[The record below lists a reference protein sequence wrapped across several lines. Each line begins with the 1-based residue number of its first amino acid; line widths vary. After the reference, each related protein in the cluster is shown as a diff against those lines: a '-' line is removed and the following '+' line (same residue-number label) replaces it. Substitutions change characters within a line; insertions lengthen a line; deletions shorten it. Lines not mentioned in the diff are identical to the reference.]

1 MRAPRRLRTL
11 AVRQTETYRCLT
23 CRAFRLEGVGWGE
36 RHAECGV
43 CGGSAFLVGTLDPPP
58 LEVHLRHMRV
68 EEALIKLDKYLDTAF
83 LSGLHQVRIVHGK
96 GQGRIRSAVLEWV
109 AGHQLVS
116 SFRGATLEEGGWGV
130 TVVTM
135 AR

>member
-1 MRAPRRLRTL
+1 M
-11 AVRQTETYRCLT
+11 RQTETYRCLT
-23 CRAFRLEGVGWGE
+23 CRASRVEGVGWGE

-96 GQGRIRSAVLEWV
+96 GQGKVRSAVLEWV

-116 SFRGATLEEGGWGV
+116 SFRGAALEEGGWGV

>member
-1 MRAPRRLRTL
+1 
-11 AVRQTETYRCLT
+11 
-23 CRAFRLEGVGWGE
+23 
-36 RHAECGV
+36 
-43 CGGSAFLVGTLDPPP
+43 
-58 LEVHLRHMRV
+58 MRV

-96 GQGRIRSAVLEWV
+96 GQGKIRSAVLEWV

-116 SFRGATLEEGGWGV
+116 SFRGAALEEGGWGV

-135 AR
+135 APS